1 MTEASKQ
8 IECNVA
14 EGVATITLNNPPLNV
29 VTLEMSREL
38 DRVLPTLAVDPD
50 VRVLILTGAG
60 ERAFCA
66 GSDISEF
73 PKMLGRG
80 KIVPMKLDFEN
91 RVYGQVAK
99 FPKPTIA
106 AVSGLAYG
114 GGLEL
119 AVCCDFIVIEETTRL
134 GLPEIKLGVF
144 PGSGGT
150 VRVTRRIGASRAKEM
165 MFYGEPID
173 APTALLWGL
182 VNRVVPAGQSRDT
195 AWAMARGLAGQPN
208 LALQLCKAAIALSHE
223 LPEDEAI
230 RRTMDLSDRVFDT
243 DDCREGV
250 RAFFAKE
257 KPHFRHR

>member
-1 MTEASKQ
+1 MASKQ
-8 IECNVA
+8 IEYDVT
-14 EGVATITLNNPPLNV
+14 GPVATITLNNPPLNV

-38 DRVLPTLAVDPD
+38 HALLPELAADPG
-50 VRVLILTGAG
+50 VRVLILAGAG
-60 ERAFCA
+60 KRAFCA

-73 PKMLGRG
+73 PTMLGRG

-91 RVYGQVAK
+91 KVYGELAK

-106 AVSGLAYG
+106 ALSGLAYG

-119 AVCCDFIVIEETTRL
+119 AVCCDFIVAEEHVRL
-134 GLPEIKLGVF
+134 CLPEIKLGVF

-150 VRVTRRIGASRAKEM
+150 VRVTRRIGVSRAKEM
-165 MFYGEPID
+165 MFNGEPID

-182 VNRVVPAGQSRDT
+182 VDRVVASGQGLHAAR
-195 AWAMARGLAGQPN
+195 AMAASLAERPSRAQ
-208 LALQLCKAAIALSHE
+208 QLCKAAIALSCE

-230 RRTMDLSDRVFDT
+230 RATMELSDEAFGT
-243 DDCREGV
+243 EDCREGV

-257 KPHFRHR
+257 KPHFKHR

>member
-1 MTEASKQ
+1 MSNKQ
-8 IECNVA
+8 IECDVTGA
-14 EGVATITLNNPPLNV
+14 IATITLNNPPLNV
-29 VTLEMSREL
+29 VTLEMSQEL
-38 DRVLPTLAVDPD
+38 NTLLPTLAADPD
-50 VRVLILTGAG
+50 VRVLIITGAG

-73 PKMLGRG
+73 PNMLGRG
-80 KIVPMKLDFEN
+80 RIVPMKLDFEN
-91 RVYGQVAK
+91 QVYGQLAH

-106 AVSGLAYG
+106 AISGLAYG

-119 AVCCDFIVIEETTRL
+119 AVCCDFIVIEEHTRL

-173 APTALLWGL
+173 AATALSWGL
-182 VNRVVPAGQSRDT
+182 VDRVAAPGQSRHT
-195 AWAMARGLAGQPN
+195 ARTMAEGLTNQPN
-208 LALQLCKAAIALSHE
+208 QALQFCKAAIALSYD
-223 LPEDEAI
+223 LPEDQAI
-230 RRTMDLSDRVFDT
+230 RDTMDLSDKVFDT
-243 DDCREGV
+243 EDCREGV

-257 KPHFRHR
+257 KPHFKHR

>member
-1 MTEASKQ
+1 MNTMSNQ

-29 VTLEMSREL
+29 VTLAMSREL
-38 DRVLPTLAVDPD
+38 DQVLPVLAEDPDTRVLV
-50 VRVLILTGAG
+50 LTGTG

-73 PKMLGRG
+73 PSMLGRG
-80 KIVPMKLDFEN
+80 KIIPMKLEFEN
-91 RVYGQVAK
+91 QVYGKVAS

-106 AVSGLAYG
+106 AVAGLAYG

-119 AVCCDFIVIEETTRL
+119 AVCCDFIVAEETTRL
-134 GLPEIKLGVF
+134 ALPEIKLGVF

-182 VNRVVPAGQSRDT
+182 VNRVVPVGESRNT
-195 AWAMARGLAGQPN
+195 AHAMARELANQPN
-208 LALQLCKAAIALSHE
+208 LALQCCKAAIALSQA

-230 RRTMDLSDRVFDT
+230 GRTMGLSDKVFDT
-243 DDCREGV
+243 EDCREGV

>member
-1 MTEASKQ
+1 MASKQ
-8 IECNVA
+8 IEYDVT
-14 EGVATITLNNPPLNV
+14 GPVATITLNNPPLNV

-38 DRVLPTLAVDPD
+38 HALLPELAADPG
-50 VRVLILTGAG
+50 VRVLILAGAG
-60 ERAFCA
+60 KRAFCA

-73 PKMLGRG
+73 PTMLGRG

-91 RVYGQVAK
+91 KVYGELAK

-106 AVSGLAYG
+106 ALSGLAYG

-119 AVCCDFIVIEETTRL
+119 AVCCDFIIAEEHVRL
-134 GLPEIKLGVF
+134 CLPEIKLGVF

-150 VRVTRRIGASRAKEM
+150 VRVTRRIGVSRAKEM
-165 MFYGEPID
+165 MFNGEPVD

-182 VNRVVPAGQSRDT
+182 VDRVVASGQGPHAAR
-195 AWAMARGLAGQPN
+195 AMAASLAERPSRAQ
-208 LALQLCKAAIALSHE
+208 QLCKAAIALSCE

-230 RRTMDLSDRVFDT
+230 RATMELSDEAFGT
-243 DDCREGV
+243 EDCREGV

-257 KPHFRHR
+257 KPHFKHR

>member
-1 MTEASKQ
+1 MTSKQ
-8 IECNVA
+8 IECHVA
-14 EGVATITLNNPPLNV
+14 VGVATLTLNNPPLNV

-38 DRVLPTLAVDPD
+38 DTVLPALAEDPD

-73 PKMLGRG
+73 PNMLGRG
-80 KIVPMKLDFEN
+80 KIVPVKLDFEN
-91 RVYGQVAK
+91 QVYGKVAK

-119 AVCCDFIVIEETTRL
+119 AVCCDFMVIEETTRL

-150 VRVTRRIGASRAKEM
+150 VRVTRRVGESRAKEM

-173 APTALLWGL
+173 ASTALLWGL
-182 VNRVVPAGQSRDT
+182 VNRVVPVGQSRN
-195 AWAMARGLAGQPN
+195 AARAMAQSLADRPN
-208 LALQLCKAAIALSHE
+208 RALQFCKAAIALSYE

-230 RRTMDLSDRVFDT
+230 RNTMDLSDQVFDT
-243 DDCREGV
+243 EDCREGV